1 MGTLDILKEYR
12 PFSMVPPGAL
22 PENSPMTQQDMRPAF
37 PYNESPNPTH
47 LAFYPPFG
55 PFAKAGIYE
64 VNGFEF
70 LAGFQ
75 PYHRSN
81 TQVVTAPERPVD
93 FGTYEAVAARGG
105 TALDYNQPPRGT
117 SLQPRVITNSHAVAG
132 NAPNQ
137 GIYTGFGGG
146 GGFTNLIRYGD
157 EG

>member
-1 MGTLDILKEYR
+1 MGTLDLLKEYR

-22 PENSPMTQQDMRPAF
+22 PANSPMTQEDFRPAF
-37 PYNESPNPTH
+37 SYNESPQPVH

-64 VNGFEF
+64 RNNFEF
-70 LAGFQ
+70 LAGFT
-75 PYHRSN
+75 PFPKAN
-81 TQVVTAPERPVD
+81 TQIVTVPERPVD
-93 FGTYEAVAARGG
+93 FGTYEAVKARGG

-117 SLQPRVITNSHAVAG
+117 SLQPRVITNMHAVAG
-132 NAPNQ
+132 SAPNQ

-146 GGFTNLIRYGD
+146 GGFTNLVRYGD